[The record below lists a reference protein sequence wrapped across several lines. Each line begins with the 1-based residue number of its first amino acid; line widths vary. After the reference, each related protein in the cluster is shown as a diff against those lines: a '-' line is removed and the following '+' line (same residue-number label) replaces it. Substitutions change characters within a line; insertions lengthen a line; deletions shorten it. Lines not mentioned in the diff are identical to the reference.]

1 MSSRPGRAKLPEP
14 AARRMNDAVYKYGNE
29 RIDRMGILY
38 VVPTPIGNLEDI
50 TLRALRILR
59 EASLIAAE
67 DTRTSRVLTRH
78 FDISTPMTSYHEHNR
93 LSKLD
98 RILSALAT
106 GDVALISDAG
116 TPGISDPGSELIRE
130 AIARGYDVVPLPGPS
145 AVTAALVGSGMAM
158 DRFLFLGFLPR
169 KASALKALL
178 SQLASEPG
186 TIIAYE
192 SPYRLPVS
200 LRAIGEVLGG
210 EREVCVARE
219 ISKKFEQF
227 YRGSARE
234 ACAYFLRE
242 NPRGEVTLL
251 IAGAPPTESRW
262 PDGQVVIALKER
274 ISAGESL
281 SAAAKAIAKEA
292 GWSKSDVYQ
301 LGIKKD

>member
-1 MSSRPGRAKLPEP
+1 M
-14 AARRMNDAVYKYGNE
+14 GN
-29 RIDRMGILY
+29 LY

-59 EASLIAAE
+59 EAALIAAE

-78 FDISTPMTSYHEHNR
+78 FDIATPMTSYHEHNR

-98 RILSALAT
+98 QVLSVLAT

-145 AVTAALVGSGMAM
+145 AVTAALVGSGLAM

-169 KASALKALL
+169 KASALETLL
-178 SQLASEPG
+178 VQVAGETG

-192 SPYRLPVS
+192 SPYRLTNS
-200 LRAIGEVLGG
+200 LRAIAEVLGD
-210 EREVCVARE
+210 ERDVCVARE

-227 YRGSARE
+227 YRGSAGE
-234 ACAYFLRE
+234 ACEYFHRE
-242 NPRGEVTLL
+242 KPRGEVTLL
-251 IAGAPPTESRW
+251 IAGAPAAVSQW
-262 PDGQVVIALKER
+262 PDEQVLRALNER

-281 SAAAKAIAKEA
+281 SAAAKAIAKQA
-292 GWSKSDVYQ
+292 SWSKSDVYQ
-301 LGIKKD
+301 LGIKQE